1 VTQITG
7 DLYLGDL
14 RESLDIQQ
22 LNAHAIQCCLN
33 LAHSTFVRSRL
44 DPPHLMRV
52 HFPLMDGGKNS
63 IQDYVAVVRL
73 VDVLVECYG
82 RIFLHCLEG
91 VSRSPFIAAVYLS
104 WKLSLDFEQCLD
116 RIKAGSCCKTDV
128 HPDHLA
134 VADEVLRCLR
144 NMGNT

>member
-73 VDVLVECYG
+73 V
-82 RIFLHCLEG
+82 